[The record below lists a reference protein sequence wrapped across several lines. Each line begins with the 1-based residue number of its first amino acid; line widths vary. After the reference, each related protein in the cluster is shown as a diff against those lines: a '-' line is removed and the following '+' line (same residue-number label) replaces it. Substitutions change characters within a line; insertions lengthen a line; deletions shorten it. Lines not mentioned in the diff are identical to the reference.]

1 MCATELSA
9 REPGRKARPGEETG
23 PCGTAKRDGAGS
35 AAPRGP
41 RLTCPARRH
50 REAAL
55 GERGRRWAPG
65 GARAGG
71 GGDRGEERGGSVP
84 SLTR

>member
-23 PCGTAKRDGAGS
+23 PRGTAERDGAGS
-35 AAPRGP
+35 GARPGAAAHLPG
-41 RLTCPARRH
+41 
-50 REAAL
+50 AAAS
-55 GERGRRWAPG
+55 GERGRRWEPA
-65 GARAGG
+65 GAGAGG
-71 GGDRGEERGGSVP
+71 GGDRGGERGGSGP